1 MAYRAYKVGKAL
13 TLMTGCSHVPSDFFS
28 YRIQSTD
35 TSDMLVTLASDFALG
50 RTTWSFTFW
59 KNGYSDIATELFE
72 TKTSYPVQAIL
83 PGVLGSYGQNASIVQ
98 LYYGDT
104 FPYPKTIGVEVVQP
118 SEDPSGKVSLPSPC
132 FTKRFPISWPART
145 SSEYLLWFLSDVNGD
160 GFTDIVGYASSESNT
175 TLTVIVFPGSK
186 GCHIQDPVVS
196 KITLPAEKGTL
207 FTSSFMHPVY
217 ARQAAY
223 SYPEGLSTDAGILS
237 FFDNYG
243 ILGVRMLA
251 PVTATGTYNYEFKGQ
266 TPAIAG
272 QLSPGLGWRAQNLMG
287 RGESSEAIGFADFR

>member
-1 MAYRAYKVGKAL
+1 
-13 TLMTGCSHVPSDFFS
+13 MTGCSHVPSDFFS

-35 TSDMLVTLASDFALG
+35 TSDMLVTLASDFTLG
-50 RTTWSFTFW
+50 QTMWNFTAW
-59 KNGYSDIATELFE
+59 RNGYSEISTDSFSTMISF
-72 TKTSYPVQAIL
+72 PVQAIL
-83 PGVLGSYGQNASIVQ
+83 TGILGSDGQNASIVQ

-104 FPYPKTIGVEVVQP
+104 FPYPKRIGVDVVQP
-118 SEDPSGKVSLPSPC
+118 SEDPSGKVSLPGPC
-132 FTKRFPISWPART
+132 FKQSFPISWPARK
-145 SSEYLLWFLSDVNGD
+145 SSEYLLWFLSDVDGD

-175 TLTVIVFPGSK
+175 TLTVVVFPGRE
-186 GCHIQDPVVS
+186 GCYFQDPVVS
-196 KITLPAEKGTL
+196 SITLPAEKGTL

-223 SYPEGLSTDAGILS
+223 SYPEELSTDAGILS

-251 PVTATGTYNYEFKGQ
+251 PVTATGTHNYEFKGQ
-266 TPAIAG
+266 NPAIAG